1 MVIEKLQ
8 VMYFYIRMSS
18 AAMNLHLG
26 KFLLPLRKNKSEQ
39 LGKTISEK
47 IEEQKK
53 KGQAVLKRKKTF

>member
-1 MVIEKLQ
+1 
-8 VMYFYIRMSS
+8 MYFYIRMSS

-26 KFLLPLRKNKSEQ
+26 KFLLSLRKNKSEQ

-53 KGQAVLKRKKTF
+53 KKVRLC